1 MWLKEGDKKTII
13 MIFFHD
19 MVNAHSRRNFS
30 AKIKIHGTWL
40 LEEKD
45 IKEGVVQAF
54 QALLTNSG
62 DWRPCLNGLLFEG
75 LEA

>member
-1 MWLKEGDKKTII
+1 MKEGDKKTII

-30 AKIKIHGTWL
+30 AKIKINGTWL